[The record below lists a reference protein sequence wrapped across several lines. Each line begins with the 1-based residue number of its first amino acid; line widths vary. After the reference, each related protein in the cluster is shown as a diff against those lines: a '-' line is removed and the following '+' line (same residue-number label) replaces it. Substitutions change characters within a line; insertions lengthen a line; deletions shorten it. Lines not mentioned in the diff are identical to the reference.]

1 MTFLSLEF
9 LTSGF
14 VSSSRRSVLA
24 WLAAWHLF
32 TAAAHVAAA
41 SKAVIVWIGC
51 GNCAEL
57 FGLLAAALAAG
68 HSLHLLAYVRWTF
81 ETVACMQHHG
91 SISSESAR
99 RTTCRARPPQGPRE
113 KDSTRTFFLQHLFKG
128 RV

>member
-24 WLAAWHLF
+24 WLSRPGICY

-68 HSLHLLAYVRWTF
+68 HSLHLLAYVR
-81 ETVACMQHHG
+81 V
-91 SISSESAR
+91 
-99 RTTCRARPPQGPRE
+99 
-113 KDSTRTFFLQHLFKG
+113 DL
-128 RV
+128 